1 MPLRAPRDAK
11 KTGKVDFILSGH
23 LSCWRGLDN
32 ASAIEEP
39 RLHLK
44 KNGENRRAVLTVQEA
59 DKSLEAGAQMEPQ
72 AARRQLA
79 GGLAERT
86 VGHARVNAV

>member
-32 ASAIEEP
+32 AAAIEEP
-39 RLHLK
+39 RLLLK
-44 KNGENRRAVLTVQEA
+44 
-59 DKSLEAGAQMEPQ
+59 
-72 AARRQLA
+72 
-79 GGLAERT
+79 ER
-86 VGHARVNAV
+86 